1 MEDLPADVLAARQV
15 RASRATLL
23 VAVAASLIV
32 GALGWLLAL
41 ISPAQL
47 HATWL
52 PLWALMTCFA
62 LAGAGIWLL
71 IQPDLARHVTILDV
85 IWRGGVIGA
94 IVITAAVMVAQLV
107 NLAEL
112 GAGLLLVAHPVVA
125 ARALESWCE
134 SLTRR

>member
-1 MEDLPADVLAARQV
+1 MENLPADVLAARAV

-23 VAVAASLIV
+23 IAVAASLIV

-41 ISPAQL
+41 ISPNQL

-52 PLWALMTCFA
+52 ALWALVTCFA

-71 IQPDLARHVTILDV
+71 LKPDLARHVKTLDV
-85 IWRGGVIGA
+85 IWRAGVIGA
-94 IVITAAVMVAQLV
+94 IVIAASIMILQLV

-125 ARALESWCE
+125 ARALGSWSA
-134 SLTRR
+134 SLRRR